1 MRKLKIL
8 VWISCLILLILFLQE
23 EAISIETE
31 EDIFGLNL
39 VRSLGGNS
47 QVRKE
52 VALTFDDAPSPFTK
66 EVLKILDNYGVSATF
81 FWLVLK

>member
-39 VRSLGGNS
+39 VRSLGETLKS
-47 QVRKE
+47 ERK
-52 VALTFDDAPSPFTK
+52 
-66 EVLKILDNYGVSATF
+66 
-81 FWLVLK
+81 